1 MCLMAGE
8 CRWVFNIFTEAEQPH
23 VLQLSASHAANPLR
37 ATFCL
42 WGVLFFL
49 PSDAALSTPCLW
61 QVALKSCL
69 TIASSHS
76 TCFYERSWAKTPR
89 YCFICLLCIAS
100 CLWFLWGDHFV
111 LLPLNYN
118 PTNPP
123 KQFCDLVILFYYYYY
138 YFLSLLWWFCQLS
151 EPLVIFSGWA
161 M

>member
-8 CRWVFNIFTEAEQPH
+8 CQWVFNIFTEAEQPH

-49 PSDAALSTPCLW
+49 PSDAALLTPCLW

-100 CLWFLWGDHFV
+100 CLWFCEVITLFCYRSIIIQQIHQSSFV
-111 LLPLNYN
+111 
-118 PTNPP
+118 
-123 KQFCDLVILFYYYYY
+123 IWWFYFIIIII
-138 YFLSLLWWFCQLS
+138 FLSLLWWFCQLS